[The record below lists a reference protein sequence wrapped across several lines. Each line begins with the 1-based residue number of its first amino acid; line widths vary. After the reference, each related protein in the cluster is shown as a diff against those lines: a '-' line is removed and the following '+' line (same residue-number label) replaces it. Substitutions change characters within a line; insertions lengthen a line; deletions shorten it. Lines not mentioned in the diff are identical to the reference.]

1 MAQQIYTSL
10 SGKQKKKWRKA
21 VIIPMS
27 IAAAVLAGLSAVGLI
42 TGSQSDE
49 HFTVAE
55 AVAENVQL
63 KQQNDYLTSEVE
75 RLSAEVERLG
85 GELAARPVVIEP
97 TQQPL
102 PASGGTSG
110 ISPRGYYN

>member
-1 MAQQIYTSL
+1 MAQQIYTSI
-10 SGKQKKKWRKA
+10 SGKQKKKRRKA
-21 VIIPMS
+21 VIIPLS
-27 IAAAVLAGLSAVGLI
+27 IAAAVLVGLAVVGLI
-42 TGSQSDE
+42 TGSQNDE

-63 KQQNDYLTSEVE
+63 KQQNDYLKSEVE

-85 GELAARPVVIEP
+85 GELAAIAITPEP
-97 TQQPL
+97 TQQPAETDDETL
-102 PASGGTSG
+102 G

>member
-10 SGKQKKKWRKA
+10 LGKQKKKWKKA
-21 VIIPMS
+21 VIIPLI
-27 IAAAVLAGLSAVGLI
+27 IAAAVLVGLAVVGLI

-49 HFTVAE
+49 HFAVAE

-63 KQQNDYLTSEVE
+63 KQQNDYLKSEVE
-75 RLSAEVERLG
+75 RLNAEVERLG
-85 GELAARPVVIEP
+85 GELASRVLLPAA
-97 TQQPL
+97 TQQP
-102 PASGGTSG
+102 AAANDNTSP